1 MVPRESTLRLSGASV
16 IVSRNRAMPRKKR
29 LLWQLYP
36 TYLLITLICLLAAT
50 WYASRSSRHFFLE
63 QTATDLKAR
72 AHLVEKQIAPHLN
85 PLDERAVDLLCKTVG
100 KRAST
105 RITIILPSGRV
116 AGDSEELP
124 EKMDNHADRPEFIG
138 ALNTSSSTSM
148 RYSRTL
154 SMNMMYVGI
163 PLKANG
169 KILAVVRTSIPVDAI
184 DEAIK
189 SIQIKIAIGG
199 LVVALLAAVLSLIVS
214 RHISR
219 PIEDIKKG
227 AECFARGE
235 FQCVLPTSKTEEIGG
250 LSDAMKKMA
259 LELDERINTVMQQR
273 NEIEAMLA
281 SMVEGVIAVDMEERV
296 ISMNDA
302 AGQMFGCNPSDAQGR
317 SIQELVRNTVLQ
329 QFVTRA
335 LSSQEP
341 VEKDILLSSN
351 GERFL
356 NGHGTVLRD
365 ARGKQIGALIVLNDV
380 TRIRKLEKIRRDF
393 VANVSHE
400 IKTPITAIKG
410 FVETLLDGAVENP
423 DDAKRFLGI
432 IQKHVDRLESII
444 EDLLSLSR
452 IEREAEREEVE
463 LEEEKVKDVLQ
474 GAIQACEIST
484 VAKKMVIELI
494 CDEDMKARINPP
506 LLEQALV
513 NLLENAVKYSDE
525 GSLVRM
531 ETSYTED
538 QIAIS
543 VRDQG
548 CGIDAEHLPRI
559 FERFYRVDKARSRQ
573 FGGTGLGLAIVKHI
587 AQAHGGRVSV
597 DSTPGNGSVFSIHL
611 PKK

>member
-1 MVPRESTLRLSGASV
+1 
-16 IVSRNRAMPRKKR
+16 MPKKKR

-50 WYASRSSRHFFLE
+50 WYASRSLRRFYLD
-63 QTATDLKAR
+63 QTAADLEAR
-72 AHLVEKQIAPHLN
+72 ARLVEKQIFQYLD
-85 PLDERAVDLLCKTVG
+85 PLDERAIDLLCKSVG

-105 RITIILPSGRV
+105 RITIILPSGKV
-116 AGDSEELP
+116 AGDSHEDP
-124 EKMDNHADRPEFIG
+124 ARMDSHADRPEFIG
-138 ALNTSSSTSM
+138 ALNAPSSTSM

-154 SMNMMYVGI
+154 SMNMMYVGL

-184 DEAIK
+184 DDAIK
-189 SIQIKIAIGG
+189 SIQIRIAVGG
-199 LVVALLAAVLSLIVS
+199 LVLAVLAAALSLLVS

-219 PIEDIKKG
+219 PIEEIKKG

-235 FQCVLPTSKTEEIGG
+235 FQCTLPVSKIEEIGG

-259 LELDERINTVMQQR
+259 FELSERINTVIQQR
-273 NEIEAMLA
+273 NEIEAMLS
-281 SMVEGVIAVDMEERV
+281 SMAEGVIAVDMEERV
-296 ISMNDA
+296 ISMNHA
-302 AGQMFGCNPSDAQGR
+302 AGRMFGCNPSKAQGR
-317 SIQELVRNTVLQ
+317 SIQELVRNSVLQ
-329 QFVTRA
+329 QFVTGA

-341 VEKDILLSSN
+341 LEKDIVLSSN

-356 NGHGTVLRD
+356 SGHGSVLGD
-365 ARGKQIGALIVLNDV
+365 AKGKQIGALIVLNDV

-410 FVETLLDGAVENP
+410 FVETLLDGPIENP
-423 DDAKRFLGI
+423 DDAKRFLII
-432 IQKHVDRLESII
+432 IQKHADRLEAII

-463 LEEEKVKDVLQ
+463 LEEERVKDVLQ

-484 VAKKMVIELI
+484 VAKKMEIELI
-494 CDEDMKARINPP
+494 CDEDMKARMNSP

-513 NLLENAVKYSDE
+513 NLLENAIKYSDE
-525 GSLVRM
+525 GSTVRM
-531 ETSYTED
+531 ETTQTENE
-538 QIAIS
+538 IAIS

-548 CGIDAEHLPRI
+548 CGIDAEHLPRV
-559 FERFYRVDKARSRQ
+559 FERFYRVDKARSREL
-573 FGGTGLGLAIVKHI
+573 GGTGLGLAIVKHI

-597 DSTPGNGSVFSIHL
+597 DSAPGKGSTFSIHL